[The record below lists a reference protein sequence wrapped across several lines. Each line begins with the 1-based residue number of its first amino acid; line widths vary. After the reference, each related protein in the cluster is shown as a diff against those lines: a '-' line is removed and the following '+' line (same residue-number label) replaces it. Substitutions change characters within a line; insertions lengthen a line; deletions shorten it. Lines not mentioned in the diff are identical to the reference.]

1 MKKVTHSK
9 TKLRYL
15 SYGFIYSRINYG
27 STEHDIIVLT
37 NFSPSLNYDFLIKQG
52 FLVIAKWERTTQ
64 NQIFQSKN
72 LFQSNCIHRS
82 NEQVKQ
88 VTCFNF
94 PEMSWLLAEHEG
106 QGLRLGA
113 EDRRPYHKTAEW
125 VPNKF
130 NNLVFFS
137 FAMVPMYIYLENLKI
152 WLNTMRFALCLATES
167 LLNKEIASWDCHW
180 TCMLWQK

>member
-1 MKKVTHSK
+1 MKNVTLSK
-9 TKLRYL
+9 TKLRNL
-15 SYGFIYSRINYG
+15 SCGFIYSRINYG

-88 VTCFNF
+88 VACFNF
-94 PEMSWLLAEHEG
+94 LEMSWLLAEDEG
-106 QGLRLGA
+106 RGLRLGA
-113 EDRRPYHKTAEW
+113 EDREPHRRTAGW
-125 VPNKF
+125 VPDKS

-137 FAMVPMYIYLENLKI
+137 FVMLPMQIYLENLE
-152 WLNTMRFALCLATES
+152 N
-167 LLNKEIASWDCHW
+167 
-180 TCMLWQK
+180 